1 MARLR
6 DSPKRMKP
14 ALLEQERAS
23 IRARIIILTT
33 ASNSKSKVR
42 LKAPQITRAELNKLL
57 GNWPVVMRMATDDWA
72 KEFAF
77 SVWNQSGR
85 KGWLPSFRQTKVMR
99 TMVREAQPFLH

>member
-1 MARLR
+1 MA
-6 DSPKRMKP
+6 
-14 ALLEQERAS
+14 
-23 IRARIIILTT
+23 T
-33 ASNSKSKVR
+33 ANNSKP
-42 LKAPQITRAELNKLL
+42 KARVKTPPITRAELDKMLRQ
-57 GNWPVVMRMATDDWA
+57 WPIVMRMATDDWA